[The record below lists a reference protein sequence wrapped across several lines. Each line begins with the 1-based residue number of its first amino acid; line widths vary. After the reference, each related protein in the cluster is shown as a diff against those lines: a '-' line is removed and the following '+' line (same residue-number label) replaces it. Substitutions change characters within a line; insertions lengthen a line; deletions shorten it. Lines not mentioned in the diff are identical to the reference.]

1 MSQESSFDLAD
12 KLPLTYDAAISIYSV
27 SLNNK
32 SQKRTHA
39 INSYYTALRTIW
51 IKSFGE
57 EHVMRRKGVVDRL
70 KNILLDYQNKVVL
83 NKCKSFSWG
92 FKQ

>member
-1 MSQESSFDLAD
+1 MSQESLSFDLGD

-57 EHVMRRKGVVDRL
+57 EHVMSRKGVVDRL

-83 NKCKSFSWG
+83 NKCKSFS
-92 FKQ
+92 